1 VLSHRKLRAPL
12 ASESTHYVLVELED
26 APREALETWVA
37 SLFDRGVVTDG
48 TLAQNATEA
57 RDLWALRE
65 SISESLSA
73 TGFPHKN
80 DVALPIAALESFCG
94 ELGSVFARRYPG
106 WEICLFGHIG
116 DGNVHVNVMK
126 PDDMEKAAFLAK
138 TKEADRDLF
147 ELVRAHAGSISAEH
161 GVGLLKK
168 PWLGYSRT
176 SAEIAAMKAIK
187 HALDPGNLFNPGKVF
202 DP

>member
-1 VLSHRKLRAPL
+1 
-12 ASESTHYVLVELED
+12 VLVELED
-26 APREALETWVA
+26 APREALEGWVQ
-37 SLFDRGVVTDG
+37 SLFERGVVQDG
-48 TLAQNATEA
+48 VLAQSSTEA

-80 DVALPIAALESFCG
+80 DVALPIAALEAFCG

-106 WEICLFGHIG
+106 WEVCLFGHIG
-116 DGNVHVNVMK
+116 DGNLHVNVMK
-126 PDDMEKAAFLAK
+126 PSDMEKAPFLAR

-147 ELVRAHAGSISAEH
+147 DLVRKHAGSISAEH

-168 PWLGYSRT
+168 AWLGWSR
-176 SAEIAAMKAIK
+176 SEAEIEAMRAVKR
-187 HALDPGNLFNPGKVF
+187 ALDPGNLLNPGKIF
-202 DP
+202 DAGA